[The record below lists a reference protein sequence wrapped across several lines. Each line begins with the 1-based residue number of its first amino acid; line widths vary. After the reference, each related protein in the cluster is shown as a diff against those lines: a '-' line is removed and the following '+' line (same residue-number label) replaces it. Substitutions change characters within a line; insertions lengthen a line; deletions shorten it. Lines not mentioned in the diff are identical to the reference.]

1 MKSELYTHIL
11 DTSYKDTLE
20 HFSLSNEE
28 VIFQQDGDTKHT
40 SKLTKKWLADNE
52 INYIQDWPAN
62 NAYDTKP
69 KNMDELWDR
78 FDAEWNKFTKEDMK
92 KYYERHSLSIQDF
105 SLRDE
110 CQPQSIQQDYALCDR
125 AVEERRNTYDLLF
138 GQHMLTGIVKKRN
151 DDYQQESDQ
160 SFTESGFHYQF
171 TEECIDTVKD
181 TTVFR
186 LPIQHKENV
195 NYSTSRKDFKT
206 YQKGKTSIESRL
218 SLQLQVDSESFGQDN
233 IHATSNIGG
242 PATHTTY
249 TKGAVIHIEKQETKL
264 GVNMPLIEGKQTG
277 TRMVV
282 AMDASNMGWG
292 VASHELETAGFWTK
306 SEKETSINTRE
317 LQAIYFGLKLHAEK
331 YRGST
336 IRVYTDNMTAL
347 KYTVKDGGTA
357 SALLQDLAV
366 KIQDLCN
373 SYQLDVQ
380 YQHIPGVKNVKAD
393 QLSRQTSTPLY
404 EASVPQHVFRRI
416 NQTMGP
422 LKIDAF
428 AAHGNAFVPTM
439 EVRTT
444 SNPETKTG
452 EDQEGS
458 THHAI
463 LADTT
468 LVSNGKKHETEKSAD
483 MFQIEEMVD
492 DRMELISK
500 ARTKKGLTLENADYL
515 NKATRD
521 STQKT
526 YNSVWRKWTSWCR
539 KQDPKVDATQYNVM
553 KVIEFLLEN
562 KELNNGYVFSHCY
575 LCHHKHL
582 SIEYSYMID
591 CD

>member
-1 MKSELYTHIL
+1 MQAKIPQLTI
-11 DTSYKDTLE
+11 YK
-20 HFSLSNEE
+20 
-28 VIFQQDGDTKHT
+28 
-40 SKLTKKWLADNE
+40 
-52 INYIQDWPAN
+52 
-62 NAYDTKP
+62 
-69 KNMDELWDR
+69 
-78 FDAEWNKFTKEDMK
+78 
-92 KYYERHSLSIQDF
+92 
-105 SLRDE
+105 
-110 CQPQSIQQDYALCDR
+110 
-125 AVEERRNTYDLLF
+125 
-138 GQHMLTGIVKKRN
+138 
-151 DDYQQESDQ
+151 
-160 SFTESGFHYQF
+160 
-171 TEECIDTVKD
+171 
-181 TTVFR
+181 
-186 LPIQHKENV
+186 
-195 NYSTSRKDFKT
+195 
-206 YQKGKTSIESRL
+206 
-218 SLQLQVDSESFGQDN
+218 
-233 IHATSNIGG
+233 
-242 PATHTTY
+242 
-249 TKGAVIHIEKQETKL
+249 
-264 GVNMPLIEGKQTG
+264 
-277 TRMVV
+277 
-282 AMDASNMGWG
+282 DASNMGWG

-553 KVIEFLLEN
+553 KKGTREDETR
-562 KELNNGYVFSHCY
+562 
-575 LCHHKHL
+575 
-582 SIEYSYMID
+582 
-591 CD
+591 